1 MNMKEYAMR
10 TFGLEIK
17 ELGLD
22 DEERDLLEQIRIW
35 QDTPVKRM
43 QNYPEEIDLDFAR
56 ECLSH
61 GWN

>member
-1 MNMKEYAMR
+1 MNLKEYAMR
-10 TFGLEIK
+10 TFGIQIK
-17 ELGLD
+17 EPGLD

-35 QDTPVKRM
+35 QDTPVKRV

>member
-35 QDTPVKRM
+35 QDTPVKRV